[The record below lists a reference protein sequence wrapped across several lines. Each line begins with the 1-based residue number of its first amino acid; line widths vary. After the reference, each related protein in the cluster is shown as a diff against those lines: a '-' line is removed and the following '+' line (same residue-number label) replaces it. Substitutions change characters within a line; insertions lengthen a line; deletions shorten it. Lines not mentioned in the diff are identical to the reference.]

1 MQNKDI
7 VRRYHRKSLL
17 LGKYYFLNIDQQR
30 LVCFCIR
37 LKSKCWDKVFDFVV
51 VAVVCRDAMC
61 GKLFCE
67 GGSRNLPWKG
77 LTVSFLTCKLFAP
90 EDTSQGIGMVANGTK
105 CGQNKAS

>member
-7 VRRYHRKSLL
+7 VHRHNQKSLL
-17 LGKYYFLNIDQQR
+17 SGKYFLNIDKQR
-30 LVCFCIR
+30 LVCFCIS
-37 LKSKCWDKVFDFVV
+37 LKFESQDKVFDFVV

-67 GGSRNLPWKG
+67 GGSHNLPWKG

-90 EDTSQGIGMVANGTK
+90 EDTSQGLGMVANGTK